1 MSSIITYC
9 SRCYAKNRMKLD
21 SAPQEAR
28 CGRCH
33 QPLIEHTPVTAT
45 EANFEALIASDL
57 PVVIDF
63 WASWCGPCLQF
74 APVFKSVAME
84 LEPTFR
90 FAKLD
95 TEKESAIAARFAIR
109 SIPSLLVFQRGRVIA
124 QRSGALPAPLFKQW
138 LQSLPRET

>member
-9 SRCYAKNRMKLD
+9 SHCYVKNRMNL
-21 SAPQEAR
+21 SRPPEEAR

-33 QPLIEHTPVTAT
+33 HPLIDLTPVVATA
-45 EANFEALIASDL
+45 ANFEALIASDI

-74 APVFKSVAME
+74 APTFNAVATE
-84 LEPTFR
+84 LEPRFR

-95 TEKESAIAARFAIR
+95 TEKESNLAARFAIR
-109 SIPSLLVFQRGRVIA
+109 SIPSLLVFQRGQVIA
-124 QRSGALPAPLFKQW
+124 QRSGALPASLFRQW
-138 LQSLPRET
+138 LETLPRAS